1 MLLVPFLEA
10 LIPLRQISQFL
21 RSIIFSFSLGAN
33 DPVAYEVGGK
43 SASAGILQTVLQP
56 IILSSL
62 LLSFYSRFL
71 FILTYTLSLS
81 TAWIEVGLERE
92 LCDEEFLHSTDVF
105 SWGSQEL

>member
-1 MLLVPFLEA
+1 MLLVPYLEA

-56 IILSSL
+56 VTLSSSFFLFTLAFYLFLLILSLYL
-62 LLSFYSRFL
+62 LP
-71 FILTYTLSLS
+71 
-81 TAWIEVGLERE
+81 GLR
-92 LCDEEFLHSTDVF
+92 
-105 SWGSQEL
+105 